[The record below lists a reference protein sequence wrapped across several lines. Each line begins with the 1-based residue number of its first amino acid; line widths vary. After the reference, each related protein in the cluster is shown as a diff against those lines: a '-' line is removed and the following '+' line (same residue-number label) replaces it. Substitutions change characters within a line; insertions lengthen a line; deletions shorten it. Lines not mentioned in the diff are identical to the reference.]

1 MRDVCLQVYKGLD
14 VATNKATEE
23 ETDGVPH
30 HMMGTVDWGYECNVH
45 QYRNEALKIV
55 SFSSDTQVFVTSR
68 EPVKRNIEKKRSL
81 GLWPSG
87 ARVRAD

>member
-1 MRDVCLQVYKGLD
+1 MCDICLQVYKGLD

-45 QYRNEALKIV
+45 EYRNEALKVV
-55 SFSSDTQVFVTSR
+55 SFSWIFDQIFIIR
-68 EPVKRNIEKKRSL
+68 RKPVKTK
-81 GLWPSG
+81 
-87 ARVRAD
+87 